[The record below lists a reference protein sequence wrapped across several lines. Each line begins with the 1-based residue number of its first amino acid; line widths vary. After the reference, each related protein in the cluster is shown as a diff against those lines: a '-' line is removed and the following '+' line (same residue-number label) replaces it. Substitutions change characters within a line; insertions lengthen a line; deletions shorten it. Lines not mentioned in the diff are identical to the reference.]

1 MVAVLA
7 VKSSHSAPTHH
18 MIRSCLLISAP
29 QPWISCPQT
38 RIFRTIQQT
47 SRQCCMF
54 SAKSGKIPL
63 ENQLPLKRHE
73 NWATISMTSTF
84 LTCMCVLPYIQKH
97 RGHFYCVMSTHNC
110 MKLHM
115 YFILLFF
122 FILQVEDDWK
132 YVAMVIDRVFLW
144 VFIILC
150 VFGTVGLFIQPLIAE
165 T

>member
-1 MVAVLA
+1 
-7 VKSSHSAPTHH
+7 
-18 MIRSCLLISAP
+18 
-29 QPWISCPQT
+29 
-38 RIFRTIQQT
+38 
-47 SRQCCMF
+47 
-54 SAKSGKIPL
+54 
-63 ENQLPLKRHE
+63 
-73 NWATISMTSTF
+73 
-84 LTCMCVLPYIQKH
+84 MCVLPYIQKH

-110 MKLHM
+110 MKHHM